1 MIKERSKRPLSPAPL
16 PPPKRLHSPGGSNH
30 THKTQSTFDNLLYD
44 ELILVIFSCLSWT
57 DLCAVQRTNRNWA
70 RLALD
75 NQLWKNMY
83 LSEYSRPR
91 LRGVRGFIGRADG
104 REVRPLPGRAKSED
118 VKDWK
123 WMFRISSNWRKGRCS
138 VENLHTGLD
147 YSRLRMPST
156 PRQAETLPDEQ
167 TFLLLAGNMTIS
179 ASSRPST
186 VPRISLAS
194 PGHKTHTLRSPSS
207 RTSDPIRITALA
219 LDQSPPSATHRI
231 RLISFLS
238 TGEFSVF
245 NVDHHTLAHS
255 ARLLTFVPTTRTART
270 TPIIQAVYHHP
281 LLVTLSESFHLSL
294 YDLSGDTVVHTQT
307 LTSFTSHPPSSL
319 VLSAPSA
326 STYKL
331 VLAYAIPVYPAHW
344 SVGATELLIA
354 SGADADADARM
365 TVAASRTTRAIDVP
379 QGWID
384 ERKLRLI
391 REQWARKVARVA
403 DTQTDGKWVVL
414 APGDP
419 LLEQSRAVSPA
430 PSSSSSAAA
439 SPSPPPSTNST
450 YTSSSMHTAS
460 ALQLYRLNLPASSSP
475 TAVPKLTFV
484 RSLHGQIGPVSALA
498 LADGRCVSLGVNGSL
513 WVWDLEGGTGAEVS
527 GGVEVEDAEEGERTS
542 WSEEERLR
550 SAAAVKGTVVFDER
564 RIISSDV
571 DGVRVWRFDV

>member
-326 STYKL
+326 LDVQTCARLRDPRLPRALERRRDGAAHRKRRGCRCGRADDRSSVAHDARDRRAAGL
-331 VLAYAIPVYPAHW
+331 DRRAEAPAH
-344 SVGATELLIA
+344 
-354 SGADADADARM
+354 
-365 TVAASRTTRAIDVP
+365 
-379 QGWID
+379 
-384 ERKLRLI
+384 
-391 REQWARKVARVA
+391 
-403 DTQTDGKWVVL
+403 
-414 APGDP
+414 
-419 LLEQSRAVSPA
+419 SRAVGAQGRARCGHADGREVGRPRPGRPA
-430 PSSSSSAAA
+430 PRAVARGLARSVVASSAAA

-527 GGVEVEDAEEGERTS
+527 GGVEVEGAEEGERTS

-550 SAAAVKGTVVFDER
+550 SAAAVQGTVVFDER